1 MYLQL
6 HFDLEKACYRMPRES
21 EMWVFAEVFFCSYIN
36 VIKAIYSMRTIGEEG
51 RDETCPFTHFVFGMV
66 SVL

>member
-1 MYLQL
+1 MG
-6 HFDLEKACYRMPRES
+6 FCRS
-21 EMWVFAEVFFCSYIN
+21 FFFCSYID